1 MIWLLV
7 QKVKFGLVS
16 FSFSLSNHSK
26 FPTDVHTPGFISSS
40 SEQENTD
47 RISIS
52 FAASADNSVL
62 LASFSPSDLSLPP
75 TPVLR
80 IPHPTQTRA
89 LLSLPISVPTLQA
102 PYLLTTSSDELIRIF
117 DLNSESLE
125 PSPQREERRQWKGLS
140 GLKEGDELPGCVR
153 EIEGH
158 TNEVVSLSSY
168 LLENDEG
175 RKEVWILSAGL
186 DGTLRRWNWTE
197 MLEEKREKLVL
208 IEVNQEEEEVKESM
222 LTEEEERELE
232 ELMADD

>member
-1 MIWLLV
+1 M
-7 QKVKFGLVS
+7 
-16 FSFSLSNHSK
+16 
-26 FPTDVHTPGFISSS
+26 
-40 SEQENTD
+40 
-47 RISIS
+47 
-52 FAASADNSVL
+52 
-62 LASFSPSDLSLPP
+62 
-75 TPVLR
+75 
-80 IPHPTQTRA
+80 
-89 LLSLPISVPTLQA
+89 PTLQA

-117 DLNSESLE
+117 DLNSDSLE

-140 GLKEGDELPGCVR
+140 GLKEGDELSGCVR

-175 RKEVWILSAGL
+175 MKEVWILSAGL